1 MEASAKSEKVQES
14 KPEQDTDEGEKAD
27 ESSIADAGSDSVS
40 EPRIIEQTD
49 VSDTKADTVTNENI
63 TTAEHIEE
71 KTSENPSLE
80 VQEDETLKADED
92 KGTSEN
98 VNATS
103 AELQLADGESREA
116 KDFSCEKP
124 DVEHPSTS
132 PQDNSTDSRV
142 ETKSTKLN
150 VALPEVKPLLAAGK
164 DFIDLD
170 SDGEGTP
177 VDSGVCE
184 LIKRF
189 VKHSAKRPS
198 KKKTNVEIK

>member
-1 MEASAKSEKVQES
+1 MEASAKNDEVQES

-27 ESSIADAGSDSVS
+27 NSPIADAGSDSVS

-63 TTAEHIEE
+63 TTAEHIEK
-71 KTSENPSLE
+71 KTSENPSIE

-98 VNATS
+98 MNATS

-116 KDFSCEKP
+116 IDISCGKP
-124 DVEHPSTS
+124 HPATS

-142 ETKSTKLN
+142 ETKPTKLN

-189 VKHSAKRPS
+189 VKHSAKRSS
-198 KKKTNVEIK
+198 KKNMNVEVK